1 MLFQDFE
8 DFFIDDDELVSFK
21 KPESTIKNIHQPK
34 DENYDDLVMISH
46 DDEAEISKSLLKQI
60 LKLKI
65 KIT

>member
-1 MLFQDFE
+1 M
-8 DFFIDDDELVSFK
+8 
-21 KPESTIKNIHQPK
+21 IKNIHQPK